1 MTKETEAVTVLRNVR
16 AYTMDARQPE
26 AAALA
31 WRGDRL
37 IAVGAADDVA
47 AAAGAGAR
55 VIDGG
60 GRTVVPGLIDSH
72 IHFMSYADYLL
83 RVDLDGVPSLETALE
98 RVAART
104 ATASAGAWVRG
115 RGWNNNLW
123 SPTTFPTRHDLDRVT
138 GDHPALLARKDG
150 HSIWVNS
157 AALALAGI
165 TRDTPDPP
173 GGRIGRDAQGEPD
186 GILYEGAAME
196 SVYRLVPDES
206 AAERRGAVL
215 QALQNVT
222 AAGLTGFHDCESPE
236 AFAAFQELEAAGQL
250 PLRVVM
256 LLALPTLRE
265 SIAVGLRSGFGSTR
279 LRVGPV
285 KIFSDGSLGSQ
296 TAEMLAPFEGTTDNY
311 GVGTISQPDLEA
323 AILAASGAGIAVAV
337 HAIGDAANRRVL
349 DAFARARLVESGG
362 VPPPGGADGDGYA
375 RYTLRHRIE
384 HAQMVDPADWGRFRE
399 LGVIASMQPIH
410 ATSDMEAADRL
421 WGARVGRGG
430 YAWRSLQ
437 QAGARLAFGSDCPV
451 ETFDPLRG
459 IHAAVTRQD
468 KRNQPPGGWYPEE
481 RLPVAD
487 AVRAYTLDAAY
498 AGGTDHLLGSL
509 TPGKLADL
517 VLLDRDILASDPQTI
532 PQTEVTATVV
542 GGEVVAGAL

>member
-16 AYTMDARQPE
+16 AYTMDAGQPE

-37 IAVGAADDVA
+37 IAVGEVDAVME
-47 AAAGAGAR
+47 AAGPRAQL
-55 VIDGG
+55 IDGG

-72 IHFMSYADYLL
+72 IHFMSYAANLL
-83 RVDLDGVPSLETALE
+83 HIDLDGVSSLDTALD
-98 RVAART
+98 RVATGT
-104 ATASAGAWVRG
+104 ATARAGTWVRG

-123 SPTTFPTRHDLDRVT
+123 SPTAFPTRHDLDRVT
-138 GDHPALLARKDG
+138 GDHPALMTRKDG

-173 GGRIGRDAQGEPD
+173 GGRIGRDSQGEPD
-186 GILYEGAAME
+186 GMLYEGAAMH
-196 SVYRLVPDES
+196 SVYRLLPDDS
-206 AAERRGAVL
+206 AEDIRRAL
-215 QALQNVT
+215 QQALQNAT

-236 AFAAFQELEAAGQL
+236 AFAAFQQLEAAGQL

-256 LLALPTLRE
+256 LLALPTLHE

-311 GVGTISQPDLEA
+311 GVGTIAQADLEA

-362 VPPPGGADGDGYA
+362 VPPPGGDDGDGYA

-421 WGARVGRGG
+421 WGARAGRGG

-451 ETFDPLRG
+451 ESFDPLLG

-468 KRNQPPGGWYPEE
+468 RHNQPPGGWYPDE
-481 RLPVAD
+481 RLPVAG
-487 AVRAYTLDAAY
+487 AVHAYTLGAAF
-498 AGGTDHLLGSL
+498 AGGMDHLLGSL
-509 TPGKLADL
+509 TPGKLADF
-517 VLLDRDILASDPQTI
+517 VLLDRDIFTADPQTI
-532 PQTEVTATVV
+532 PQTRVTATVV
-542 GGEVVAGAL
+542 GGDAVAGAL

>member
-1 MTKETEAVTVLRNVR
+1 MKSSEMNVVLRNVR
-16 AYTMDARQPE
+16 AYTMDAGQPE
-26 AAALA
+26 ADALA
-31 WRGDRL
+31 WRGERL
-37 IAVGAADDVA
+37 IAVGAADEVA
-47 AAAGAGAR
+47 AAAEPGAR
-55 VIDGG
+55 LIDGA

-72 IHFMSYADYLL
+72 IHFMGYADSLL
-83 RVDLDGVPSLETALE
+83 RVDLDGVPSLKTALE

-311 GVGTISQPDLEA
+311 GVATISQADLEA
-323 AILAASGAGIAVAV
+323 AILAGSGAGIAVAV

>member
-1 MTKETEAVTVLRNVR
+1 
-16 AYTMDARQPE
+16 
-26 AAALA
+26 
-31 WRGDRL
+31 
-37 IAVGAADDVA
+37 
-47 AAAGAGAR
+47 
-55 VIDGG
+55 
-60 GRTVVPGLIDSH
+60 
-72 IHFMSYADYLL
+72 
-83 RVDLDGVPSLETALE
+83 
-98 RVAART
+98 
-104 ATASAGAWVRG
+104 
-115 RGWNNNLW
+115 
-123 SPTTFPTRHDLDRVT
+123 
-138 GDHPALLARKDG
+138 
-150 HSIWVNS
+150 VNS
-157 AALALAGI
+157 AALALASI

-323 AILAASGAGIAVAV
+323 ASLAASGAGIAVAV

-451 ETFDPLRG
+451 ETFDPLLG

-468 KRNQPPGGWYPEE
+468 TRNQPPGGWYPEE